1 MTITFS
7 REQVN
12 LKIKEVF
19 NPFNSFNIKMK
30 NLQGGTS
37 LKLKEA
43 YYPLSRFNIPIQDL
57 VGNIIHGDWRA
68 TLGVSSQ
75 NTLNRTIVRDFGVNL
90 GMHIPLTKDI
100 TKEMVLNLGVKA
112 HRLANAGQV
121 IGDIRFH
128 DKVLTESNYD
138 TVLTPYGYGAWRQ
151 LIAGDYTFSK
161 ALCRYSMRASLNA
174 DRPNTRQYLHKMDVP
189 DIIDT
194 GVATLT
200 KDNQPLFVKFSEDE
214 SRKFHIVPEVNVSL
228 KSYSGTNST
237 PIIIPYDI
245 SREGFYVTMKA
256 DGASIDGSISWSARG
271 Y

>member
-1 MTITFS
+1 MTIKFS
-7 REQVN
+7 SEQVPLKIAEVIAPINSVN
-12 LKIKEVF
+12 LKMENV
-19 NPFNSFNIKMK
+19 M
-30 NLQGGTS
+30 GGNS

-43 YYPLSRFNIPIQDL
+43 YYSLNHFNVRLQDL
-57 VGNIIHGDWRA
+57 VGNIVHGEWNA
-68 TLGVSSQ
+68 TLGINSQ
-75 NTLNRTIVRDFGVNL
+75 ETFERTIVKDFGVNI
-90 GMHIPLTKDI
+90 GMYAPFTKDI
-100 TKEMVLNLGVKA
+100 EKNLTTNLGVKA

-121 IGDIRFH
+121 IGDIRFY
-128 DKVLTESNYD
+128 DKALTESNYD
-138 TVLTPYGYGAWRQ
+138 TALTPYGYGAWKQ
-151 LIAGDYTFSK
+151 LIAGDYLFGK

-174 DRPNTRQYLHKMDVP
+174 DRPNTRQYLHKIDVP
-189 DIIDT
+189 DIVDQ

-200 KDNQPLFVKFSEDE
+200 KDNQPLFVRFSDDE
-214 SRKFHIVPEVNVSL
+214 TRKFHIVPEVNVSL